1 LSRQPRRHRVR
12 WTRLALADL
21 QSSFEHIAERNPG
34 AAQALLARI
43 RGAVRKLRELP
54 NVGRLVPE
62 RRAQGYREIVVPPYR
77 LVYAIAGRAVHILR
91 VWHGRRDPQDM

>member
-1 LSRQPRRHRVR
+1 MIRQTRRYRVR

-21 QSSFEHIAERNPG
+21 RSAYEHVAERNPD
-34 AAQALLARI
+34 AAEALLARI
-43 RGAVRKLRELP
+43 RGADRKLRELP

-77 LVYAIAGRAVHILR
+77 LVYAIAGRGVHVLR